1 MNSSIYLGGIMDTT
15 VISNGPR
22 KSTVSRPPMPT
33 EEDLGKYFK
42 KSYVVKCLL
51 PIDQRDC
58 FMKFIKRDRVGT

>member
-1 MNSSIYLGGIMDTT
+1 MYFTNMNSSIYLGGMMDTT

-42 KSYVVKCLL
+42 KLFFSVL
-51 PIDQRDC
+51 
-58 FMKFIKRDRVGT
+58 GTYADLEYL